1 MNSMSDETFIDTNA
15 LIHAHDIDAT
25 TRHQIARAA
34 LRERRS
40 KRTGVLSMQWLEESC
55 ANVTRNIPIPPSKD
69 LARLELSRF
78 AIWCIETTPT
88 EMVFRIEDESRI
100 GFWDAVVVSSV
111 AKNGATRMLS
121 EDLGAGQQIAG
132 ILIENPFVGVH

>member
-1 MNSMSDETFIDTNA
+1 MSDESFIDTNA

-55 ANVTRNIPIPPSKD
+55 ANVTRNVPIPPSKD
-69 LARLELSRF
+69 LARLELSRY
-78 AIWCIETTPT
+78 AIWCIE
-88 EMVFRIEDESRI
+88 DS
-100 GFWDAVVVSSV
+100 
-111 AKNGATRMLS
+111 
-121 EDLGAGQQIAG
+121 GAGQQIAG
-132 ILIENPFVGVH
+132 MLIENPFVGVL